1 MEIKK
6 YIYIYTCCIYYDH
19 VNKCPGSILSCFC
32 ITHCASNFI
41 IFILII
47 ISNRSF
53 SVITMVQVC
62 CKEKEYTS
70 KIAFNCFNKWTLI
83 IHLIKY
89 CQLISN
95 NTAVW
100 LSQSHCYFI
109 KLSVHFLNYLF
120 MYGVGRVKEMLET
133 IMSFVW
139 GRRGYTL
146 LLSLHL
152 LYSFL
157 ICNV

>member
-6 YIYIYTCCIYYDH
+6 YIYKCCIYYDH
-19 VNKCPGSILSCFC
+19 VNKCPGSILSCCC

-47 ISNRSF
+47 ISNYF
-53 SVITMVQVC
+53 SVITMVQIC

-70 KIAFNCFNKWTLI
+70 KTALNCFNKWTLI

-95 NTAVW
+95 NTAVIN
-100 LSQSHCYFI
+100 L
-109 KLSVHFLNYLF
+109 
-120 MYGVGRVKEMLET
+120 
-133 IMSFVW
+133 
-139 GRRGYTL
+139 
-146 LLSLHL
+146 LHL
-152 LYSFL
+152 LSGLFL
-157 ICNV
+157 IEWLNLNFLPHSASSPVLTCPHFMKRCFANCISSVETYKCTWYF

>member
-1 MEIKK
+1 MVLMEIKK
-6 YIYIYTCCIYYDH
+6 KYIYTCCIYYDH

-95 NTAVW
+95 NTAVIN
-100 LSQSHCYFI
+100 L
-109 KLSVHFLNYLF
+109 
-120 MYGVGRVKEMLET
+120 
-133 IMSFVW
+133 
-139 GRRGYTL
+139 
-146 LLSLHL
+146 LHL
-152 LYSFL
+152 LSGLFL
-157 ICNV
+157 IEWLNLNSLPHSASSPVLTCPHFMKRCFANCISSVETYECTWYF